1 MGILSV
7 IKREWRRLCSRPIYM
22 VGIAV
27 VPVCFAFFFVSLL
40 SEGLP
45 LKVPA
50 AIVDLDHTSLS
61 RQTTR
66 SLDAMELVDIVQTE
80 ESYNDAIRA
89 VQRGEIFGFFVIPRD
104 FERDALSGDAPTLT
118 FYNNLTYYVPGTL
131 VFKGFKTLAVT
142 TSGRVVQTS
151 MVERGISPKLAG
163 AFLQP
168 MDVASH
174 PLNNPWLNY
183 SYYLSTSFLPGL
195 LELMIF
201 IMTVYAITHE
211 IKSGSSIEWLR
222 TARGDIWT
230 AVIGKLLPQTLIFTV
245 LAFGMVSMMFGW
257 HHFPMN
263 GSLPAML
270 LAAFLFVV
278 ACQSFAVIACAA
290 VPNMRL
296 ALSICCLSGILA
308 FSLAAFSFPV
318 QSMYGAMGIFSYLLP
333 VRYYFLIYID
343 VALNGLPVFFTRFNY
358 VGLLVFPILAVAMT
372 PLMKRHLLKP
382 VYVP

>member
-7 IKREWRRLCSRPIYM
+7 IKREWRRLCSRPIYL

-66 SLDAMELVDIVQTE
+66 SLDAMELVDIVQTV

-163 AFLQP
+163 TFLQP

-201 IMTVYAITHE
+201 IMIVYAITHE

-263 GSLPAML
+263 GSLAAML

-358 VGLLVFPILAVAMT
+358 VGLLVFPILAVALT

>member
-7 IKREWRRLCSRPIYM
+7 IKREWRRLCSRPIYL

-142 TSGRVVQTS
+142 TSGRVV
-151 MVERGISPKLAG
+151 
-163 AFLQP
+163 
-168 MDVASH
+168 
-174 PLNNPWLNY
+174 
-183 SYYLSTSFLPGL
+183 
-195 LELMIF
+195 
-201 IMTVYAITHE
+201 
-211 IKSGSSIEWLR
+211 
-222 TARGDIWT
+222 
-230 AVIGKLLPQTLIFTV
+230 
-245 LAFGMVSMMFGW
+245 
-257 HHFPMN
+257 
-263 GSLPAML
+263 
-270 LAAFLFVV
+270 
-278 ACQSFAVIACAA
+278 
-290 VPNMRL
+290 
-296 ALSICCLSGILA
+296 
-308 FSLAAFSFPV
+308 
-318 QSMYGAMGIFSYLLP
+318 
-333 VRYYFLIYID
+333 
-343 VALNGLPVFFTRFNY
+343 
-358 VGLLVFPILAVAMT
+358 
-372 PLMKRHLLKP
+372 
-382 VYVP
+382 

>member
-1 MGILSV
+1 M
-7 IKREWRRLCSRPIYM
+7 KREWRRLCSRPIYLT
-22 VGIAV
+22 GIV
-27 VPVCFAFFFVSLL
+27 LVPLCCAFFFISMLNR
-40 SEGLP
+40 GLP

-50 AIVDLDHTSLS
+50 AIVDLDQTSLS

-66 SLDAMELVDIVQTE
+66 SLDAMELVDIVRAE

-104 FERDALSGDAPTLT
+104 FEQNALAGNAPTLT

-131 VFKGFKTLAVT
+131 VFKGFKTMAVT

-151 MVERGISPKLAG
+151 MVEKGISDRLAG

-168 MDVASH
+168 MSIANH

-183 SYYLSTSFLPGL
+183 SYYLSTSFIPGL

-211 IKSGSSIEWLR
+211 IKSGSSAEWLR
-222 TARGDIWT
+222 TSGNDIWT
-230 AVIGKLLPQTLIFTV
+230 AITGKLLPQTLIFTI
-245 LAFGMVSMMFGW
+245 LAFGMISMMFCW
-257 HHFPMN
+257 NNFPMN
-263 GSLPAML
+263 GEISHML

-278 ACQSFAVIACAA
+278 ACQSFAVIVCSLL
-290 VPNMRL
+290 PNMRL
-296 ALSICCLSGILA
+296 ALSTCSLMGILA
-308 FSLAAFSFPV
+308 FSVAAFSFPV
-318 QSMYGAMGIFSYLLP
+318 EAMYGAIGIFSYILP

-343 VALNGLPVFFTRFNY
+343 EALNGIPLYFSRMNY
-358 VGLLVFPILAVAMT
+358 IALLIFPIVAVLAA
-372 PLMKRHLLKP
+372 PLMKRRLQKP